1 MSGVTL
7 VTGGAGFIGTNLA
20 DRLLRDGER
29 VRVVDDLSR
38 PGVEENLRWLEARH
52 DRRLEVTVADLRDP
66 AVATAAMAGT
76 AGVFHLAAQVA
87 VTTSLDEPVHDFEVN
102 LGATINVLEAARK
115 RRRPPA
121 LLFTS
126 TNKVYGD
133 LADVA
138 LRDTGT
144 RYEPLDEEIR
154 RAGVS
159 EARPLDFSTPYGC
172 SKGAA
177 DQYVLDYAKSYGLPT
192 VVFRMSC
199 IYGPHQQGTEDQ
211 GWIAHFARS
220 AMDGEPITL
229 YGDGRQVRDV
239 LYVEDLV
246 EAMLAA
252 RHGIDALAGQPFN
265 MGGGPA
271 QTVSLREVIDQIA
284 ALGAAEPEFDHGPW
298 RTGDQRY
305 YVSDTSRFRAA
316 TGWRPRVDPRT
327 GIERLHAWLHAGL
340 DAGAS
345 ARPEPKG
352 AARPEPK
359 GAARPGPKGAARP
372 QPSTV

>member
-1 MSGVTL
+1 MSLAL

-20 DRLLRDGER
+20 DRLLSDGER
-29 VRVVDDLSR
+29 VRIVDDLSR
-38 PGVEENLRWLEARH
+38 PGVEENLRWLEGRHGARL
-52 DRRLEVTVADLRDP
+52 DVRIADLRDP
-66 AVATAAMAGT
+66 AVAQAAVAG
-76 AGVFHLAAQVA
+76 AASVFHLAAQVA

-102 LGATINVLEAARK
+102 LGATMNLLEAARA
-115 RRRPPA
+115 RPRPPA
-121 LLFTS
+121 ILFTS

-133 LADVA
+133 LADIA
-138 LRDTGT
+138 LRDTGV
-144 RYEPLDEEIR
+144 RYEPLDEKI
-154 RAGVS
+154 RAGIS

-177 DQYVLDYAKSYGLPT
+177 DQYVLDYAKSYDLAT

-211 GWIAHFARS
+211 GWVAHFVRS
-220 AMDGEPITL
+220 VLREEPITL

-239 LYVEDLV
+239 LYVDDLV

-252 RHGIDALAGQPFN
+252 RGRIDRLAGQAFN

-271 QTVSLREVIDQIA
+271 QAVSLREVIDRIA
-284 ALGAAEPEFDHGPW
+284 MLARVEPEINSGPW

-316 TGWRPRVDPRT
+316 ADWQPRVDPGT
-327 GIERLHAWLHAGL
+327 GIERLHSWLAGGRRG
-340 DAGAS
+340 AGAVR
-345 ARPEPKG
+345 AEP
-352 AARPEPK
+352 
-359 GAARPGPKGAARP
+359 
-372 QPSTV
+372 SIV